1 MKILFYLPVITPWWF
16 AHIVAPMI
24 RRLSAE
30 AEIVVLAPAP
40 WSGTG
45 IGPAELELMAD
56 LPQIRWCL
64 IEGEDHRSYRTR
76 PADPDGLVGF
86 VTDLAPDYVI
96 CRSADRDTPR
106 RFPGKVRFLM
116 EGGVAPYPL
125 PSHWV
130 WLSEDLFDHGE
141 MPALEP
147 DARAA
152 LTGWLRPLA
161 DRLRARMARAAYGP
175 EDFNWPDTMPRLLM
189 PIEYAH
195 HENFFQ
201 MHRPGPEANDAL
213 VLHIAQQLRG
223 RAFVALANHPLNDLY
238 LGRGAL
244 QAAVAAT
251 RGQMTLLPECRDA
264 PSATERAAGLVDAM
278 IVGDS
283 KAFGLA
289 GFLGLPMARL
299 SRFKTAAW
307 LNAYPA
313 LDPLIADLKRGRA
326 RAPSPE
332 DALAWAAFH
341 IANNAFDPADPAL
354 DFGDI
359 IDRLDR
365 SVAPERWAAGM
376 ARLDAALMEPA
387 A

>member
-1 MKILFYLPVITPWWF
+1 MKVLFYLPVITPWWF
-16 AHIVAPMI
+16 ENIVAPMI
-24 RRLSAE
+24 RRVSAE
-30 AEIVVLAPAP
+30 AEVTVLAPAP

-45 IGPAELELMAD
+45 IGPAELERLAD

-76 PADPDGLVGF
+76 PADPDGLAGF
-86 VTDLAPDYVI
+86 VADLQPDYVI

-125 PSHWV
+125 PSQWV
-130 WLSEDLFDHGE
+130 WLAEDLFDHGE
-141 MPALEP
+141 MPDL
-147 DARAA
+147 DTDQRAE

-161 DRLRARMARAAYGP
+161 DRLRARIARAAYRP
-175 EDFNWPDTMPRLLM
+175 DDFNWPDDVPRLLM

-195 HENFFQ
+195 HENFFP

-213 VLHIAQQLRG
+213 ILHIAQQLRG
-223 RAFVALANHPLNDLY
+223 RAFVTLANHPLNDLH
-238 LGRGAL
+238 LGRGTL
-244 QAAVAAT
+244 MAAVAAT
-251 RGQMTLLPECRDA
+251 RGQMAMLPECRDA
-264 PSATERAAGLVDAM
+264 PSASERAAAVVDAM

-283 KAFGLA
+283 KAFGVA
-289 GFLGLPMARL
+289 AFLGLPFARL
-299 SRFKTAAW
+299 SRFKTASW

-326 RAPSPE
+326 RSPSPE

-341 IANNAFDPADPAL
+341 IANNAFDPADPQLGLA
-354 DFGDI
+354 DI
-359 IDRLDR
+359 VDRIDRP
-365 SVAPERWAAGM
+365 VAPERWAAGM
-376 ARLDAALMEPA
+376 ARLDAVLMESA